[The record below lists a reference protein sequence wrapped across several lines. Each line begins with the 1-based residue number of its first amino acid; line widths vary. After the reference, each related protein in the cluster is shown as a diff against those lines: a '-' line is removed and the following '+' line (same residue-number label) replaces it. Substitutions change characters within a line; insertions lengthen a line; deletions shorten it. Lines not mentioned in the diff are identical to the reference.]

1 MIMNVKKSAWIFI
14 VFIGVVSLFSD
25 MTYEGARSL
34 TGPFLATLGASAT
47 IVGIVAGFG
56 ELIGHALRYLSGII
70 ADRTQKY
77 WTVTFVGYFINLF
90 AVPLLAL
97 AGSWEVAA
105 VLMIL
110 ERTGRAIRNPAR
122 DAMLSHATTQVG
134 IGKGFGVHEAFDQI
148 GAVLGPLIVGAV
160 FYFTHHYTTSF
171 AVLLIPA
178 VIAIL
183 VLIVARAKY
192 PDTQRLEI
200 VKKDWNQ
207 VASKRYFWIYLTALS
222 LIGAGFADYSLIAF
236 HFDES
241 KQVTTDLIPIMYA
254 VAMGS
259 DAIAALLLG
268 KYFDRFGIKTVIV
281 STLLAMWFAPL
292 VFMGNNVTALIGML
306 LWGIG
311 MGAQESIVRAVLTTI
326 LPSGKFATGFGL
338 FYAVFGVAWFLGSA
352 LMGWLYD
359 ISPLWVVVFSVGIQL
374 ISIPFLIRLISLKIQ
389 LK

>member
-1 MIMNVKKSAWIFI
+1 MKFMKKSPWIFI
-14 VFIGVVSLFSD
+14 VLIGIVSLFSD
-25 MTYEGARSL
+25 MTHEGARSI

-47 IVGIVAGFG
+47 MVGIIAGFG
-56 ELIGHALRYLSGII
+56 ELIGHSLRYLSGII

-77 WTVTFVGYFINLF
+77 WTITFIGYFINLF

-97 AGSWEVAA
+97 AGSWQMAA

-110 ERTGRAIRNPAR
+110 ERTGRAIRNPSR

-134 IGKGFGVHEAFDQI
+134 IGKGFGVHEALDQV
-148 GAVLGPLIVGAV
+148 GAVLGPLIVGGV
-160 FYFTHHYTTSF
+160 FYFSHQYTTSF
-171 AVLLIPA
+171 AILLIPA
-178 VIAIL
+178 IIAVA
-183 VLIVARAKY
+183 VLIVARIKY
-192 PDTQRLEI
+192 PDTKRLEI
-200 VKKDWNQ
+200 VKKDWDKI
-207 VASKRYFWIYLTALS
+207 ASKRYFWIYLAALS

-236 HFDES
+236 HFD
-241 KQVTTDLIPIMYA
+241 KTNQVAPDWIPVMYA

-268 KYFDRFGIKTVIV
+268 RYFDKFGIKPLII
-281 STLLAMWFAPL
+281 STIIALWFAPL
-292 VFMGNNVTALIGML
+292 VFMGNSITALIGMI

-359 ISPLWVVVFSVGIQL
+359 ISVSWVVIFSVGIQL
-374 ISIPFLIRLISLKIQ
+374 VSIPFFIKLTSIKIGS
-389 LK
+389 K